1 LYIARQDR
9 AADYRRQAQEARAMA
24 HWMSLNNT
32 KHQQLLGVAKH
43 LEALADLEEREARKV
58 APVQSP
64 KLEA

>member
-1 LYIARQDR
+1 
-9 AADYRRQAQEARAMA
+9 MA